1 MKNLLFIMVLS
12 VFLGGC
18 AGDRQTVRSPSLLSF
33 EELAAEISV
42 RRIPADTPAAEPV
55 DMESLVATQ

>member
-12 VFLGGC
+12 IFFGGC
-18 AGDRQTVRSPSLLSF
+18 ASDPQTVRSPTLLSF

-42 RRIPADTPAAEPV
+42 RRIPVDTPVTEPV

>member
-1 MKNLLFIMVLS
+1 MKNLLIIIALS
-12 VFLGGC
+12 TLFGGC
-18 AGDRQTVRSPSLLSF
+18 ASDRQTARSPALLSF

-42 RRIPADTPAAEPV
+42 RRIPVDSPAEGSL